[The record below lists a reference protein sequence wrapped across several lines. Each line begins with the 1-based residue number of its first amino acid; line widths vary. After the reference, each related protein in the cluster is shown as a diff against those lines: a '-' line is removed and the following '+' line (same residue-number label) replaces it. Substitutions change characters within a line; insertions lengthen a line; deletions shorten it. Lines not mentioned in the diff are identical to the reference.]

1 MRLEL
6 GTMVTCIDVPYGE
19 LADVVIDPTTNRVTH
34 LVVEPQHEPW
44 VAQLVPVTLARLKGF
59 KTLFTAE
66 KWLVSGQIVVLKPL
80 RVLLVRREQDGER
93 SRLLARPWQRHRR
106 VQFRDRRSRWLD
118 GNAAFLSA
126 RRRTFPVVT
135 ST

>member
-44 VAQLVPVTLARLKGF
+44 VAQLVPVTLARLKG
-59 KTLFTAE
+59 
-66 KWLVSGQIVVLKPL
+66 
-80 RVLLVRREQDGER
+80 R
-93 SRLLARPWQRHRR
+93 SYRCQVGLSA
-106 VQFRDRRSRWLD
+106 SR
-118 GNAAFLSA
+118 SA
-126 RRRTFPVVT
+126 RRAWYVSRAM
-135 ST
+135 